1 MRDPLHFVSVK
12 YKLALA
18 FAGLCLLAFGVGG
31 FLISWSAR
39 AALTEQIDARIEI
52 QCAATAKALG
62 GHLHLLGRRT
72 EDFASDGFIRER
84 VEALLHAADAS
95 EREEY
100 AAELRTHLL
109 DNKLPLV
116 ASFAGLTLVST
127 EGDVL
132 VHADHGDT
140 PVIESVLQQ
149 ARGKIGIWHSD
160 LLTVA
165 DAPASPRQAI
175 STPVLQ
181 LEGGEPLGRLVAW
194 VSPSVWVSSSL
205 AGLPPTGAQGTAT
218 RAPISL
224 RVVDPAGRS
233 LIPRESKDGFISV
246 RLDDERRTRAASAT
260 AGHFGHDITIDE
272 NGWRVQMRMRIVD
285 VFAPVSGLQ
294 SRFLGV
300 GVILTLLCAG
310 LLFFP
315 MQFLVR
321 PLSEL
326 REAARKIRAGDY
338 SVHVQADGS
347 DEIGELARSFN
358 HMAESVAQQTNR
370 LRTAA
375 EELRAQQRELR
386 TQHERLDTV
395 IQTMRDGLVV
405 LDPDGKPVLANA
417 AARPLLDVIK
427 RNDESLSSH
436 YVCRQQGDEDTC
448 SACLLHR
455 KGITSNCVLDVG
467 QRVYEVTATQL
478 PPDGAGRR
486 GRVLLARDITERVEQ
501 DERDI
506 HRERLSVLGEVA
518 AVMAHELNNP
528 LTSIRMFAQMLADSL
543 PEDSPYRDHADV
555 IVRNTETC
563 RHSIGELLGYATDSA
578 PEAGPVHL
586 HDVLR
591 DVAHFVRPLAERA
604 RATVETSFAAE
615 RDVITGDEI
624 QIRQLFVNLVLN
636 AVQAADGRATTIT
649 IETRSTGDGFVADVI
664 DTGPGISAEAR
675 ERVFD
680 AFFSTKPRGEGTGLG
695 LPTARRIA
703 ELHSGNIE
711 LLESEPGRTVFRV
724 RLRML
729 ANAKVAL

>member
-31 FLISWSAR
+31 FLISRSAR
-39 AALTEQIDARIEI
+39 SALEEQIDARIDI
-52 QCAATAKALG
+52 QCRATAKALG
-62 GHLHLLGRRT
+62 GQLHLLGRRT

-84 VEALLHAADAS
+84 VEALLRAIDPAERDA
-95 EREEY
+95 Y

-116 ASFAGLTLVST
+116 KSFVGLTLVST
-127 EGDVL
+127 EGEVL
-132 VHADHGDT
+132 VHADHGDA

-149 ARGKIGIWHSD
+149 ARGEMGIWHSD

-165 DAPASPRQAI
+165 DAPATPRQAI
-175 STPVLQ
+175 STPLLR
-181 LEGGEPLGRLVAW
+181 LEGGEPIGRLVAW
-194 VSPSVWVSSSL
+194 VSPNVWVASSL
-205 AGLPPTGAQGTAT
+205 AGLPPTGGQSVAARTPT
-218 RAPISL
+218 SL
-224 RVVDPAGRS
+224 RVVDPTGRS
-233 LIPRESKDGFISV
+233 LIPREGKNGFISV
-246 RLDDERRTRAASAT
+246 RLDDERSTRAASASD
-260 AGHFGHDITIDE
+260 GHFARDITIDE
-272 NGWRVQMRMRIVD
+272 NNWEVRMRMRTVD

-300 GVILTLLCAG
+300 GVILTLLCAA

-338 SVHVQADGS
+338 DVRVEADGA

-358 HMAESVAQQTNR
+358 HMAESVAQKTSR
-370 LRTAA
+370 LRGAA
-375 EELRAQQRELR
+375 EELRVQQRELR

-405 LDPDGKPVLANA
+405 LDADGKPVLANA
-417 AARPLLDVIK
+417 AARPLLDVLK
-427 RNDESLSSH
+427 RHDDALSSH
-436 YVCRQQGDEDTC
+436 YVCRQKGDEDSC
-448 SACLLHR
+448 STCLLHR
-455 KGITSNCVLDVG
+455 KGITSSCVLDVG
-467 QRVYEVTATQL
+467 RRVYEVTATQL
-478 PPDGAGRR
+478 PPDGEGAR

-506 HRERLSVLGEVA
+506 HQERLSVLGEVA

-543 PEDSPYRDHADV
+543 PEGSPFRDHADV

-586 HDVLR
+586 HDVIH

-604 RATVETSFAAE
+604 GVSVETEFAAGY
-615 RDVITGDEI
+615 DVITGDEI

-636 AVQAADGRATTIT
+636 AVQAAGGKPTTVT
-649 IETRSTGDGFVADVI
+649 IKTCDTDDAFVADVV
-664 DTGPGISAEAR
+664 DTGPGITADAR
-675 ERVFD
+675 DRVFD

-711 LLESEPGRTVFRV
+711 LLESAPGRTVFRV
-724 RLRML
+724 RLRVI
-729 ANAKVAL
+729 AKVTA